1 MANSTNLSEPIMK
14 YNDDNNLEN
23 ESMPSLPGSQSI
35 DTAPAIDDS
44 LMNTDMNN
52 MSISA
57 PSELPPSELPPSE
70 LPSSELPPNELP
82 PSELPSSELP
92 PSELPP
98 SELPPSELPPSELP
112 PSELPSSELPSS
124 EMNENEDIG
133 EPTGSL
139 DTDVIQ
145 ETEEP
150 PMSEQITESNY
161 IPTASN
167 GEITETKQM
176 VHDDKILKDATNY
189 RKKIAQTKKKLPT
202 MDDHKKDEI
211 RNGVIRE
218 FINILKISKHATTRK
233 KYGRKI
239 NNMRN
244 AFHDTLNLL
253 NGTAKRRPKRKSRK
267 QKQQEPIVE
276 PFTQE

>member
-57 PSELPPSELPPSE
+57 
-70 LPSSELPPNELP
+70 
-82 PSELPSSELP
+82 
-92 PSELPP
+92 
-98 SELPPSELPPSELP
+98 PSELPPSELP

>member
-1 MANSTNLSEPIMK
+1 MATSSNLSEPIMK
-14 YNDDNNLEN
+14 EDDDNILEN

-52 MSISA
+52 ISV
-57 PSELPPSELPPSE
+57 
-70 LPSSELPPNELP
+70 
-82 PSELPSSELP
+82 SSELP

-112 PSELPSSELPSS
+112 PSEMPPSEMSPSVDIQSS
-124 EMNENEDIG
+124 EMNETEDIE

-139 DTDVIQ
+139 DTDLLQ

-150 PMSEQITESNY
+150 PMSEQITESDY
-161 IPTASN
+161 IPTASI
-167 GEITETKQM
+167 GEIPETKQM
-176 VHDDKILKDATNY
+176 VRDDKILKDATNY
-189 RKKIAQTKKKLPT
+189 KKKIAQTKKKLPT

-244 AFHDTLNLL
+244 AFHETLNLL
-253 NGTAKRRPKRKSRK
+253 NGTSKRRPKRKSRK
-267 QKQQEPIVE
+267 QKQQESIVE
-276 PFTQE
+276 PFTSE